1 MLDDVSEIRYF
12 QDSYE
17 NIILIWLNFKPA
29 NNNNNNNHLRI
40 LNVNCQ
46 WNEHVKAKSD
56 HIVKGYTTSEYL

>member
-29 NNNNNNNHLRI
+29 NNNLLEVVDGGFQIHKGSRSADETLRD
-40 LNVNCQ
+40 L
-46 WNEHVKAKSD
+46 
-56 HIVKGYTTSEYL
+56 GT